1 MRWGEWFSHR
11 WMRWRPGSAKAT
23 VERGQMSEMAHSEMA
38 HEPTS
43 NLCPSCAEAGIECIA
58 PKKVPKITVS
68 SLVKPG
74 YRKDIPSEPFFFCQ
88 QKECGMVYFGGGG
101 RPNPQGSALGRRVAK
116 RGSGGNPR
124 LLLLRFFGRRHHGRC
139 PPEFTADRSCDHSR
153 QNKGGIVL
161 L

>member
-1 MRWGEWFSHR
+1 
-11 WMRWRPGSAKAT
+11 
-23 VERGQMSEMAHSEMA
+23 MSEMAHSEMA

-101 RPNPQGSALGRRVAK
+101 AAKSARISSRSACGKKRIRGKPPFVIASIFRPKTSWKMPAGIHRR
-116 RGSGGNPR
+116 PF
-124 LLLLRFFGRRHHGRC
+124 LRSF
-139 PPEFTADRSCDHSR
+139 ET
-153 QNKGGIVL
+153 K
-161 L
+161 